1 MYKGRGGRGGDVY
14 LRITLL
20 TFAPTVKH
28 PKSYLVY
35 NSTSTEHSLQDQDK
49 LFSFLYLALYYV
61 HVLTNNCISWHTPT
75 CSSPWQFTITKVLKG
90 SRYNTNFLTVLAFA
104 FAIAMLKL
112 QLLDTLYKWD
122 TTYTESWR
130 LGYIFLKKEKQYD
143 IHFLN
148 TLPIV
153 VWLRFS
159 SY

>member
-61 HVLTNNCISWHTPT
+61 HLLTNNCFSWHTPT
-75 CSSPWQFTITKVLKG
+75 IGSLWQFTITKVLKG
-90 SRYNTNFLTVLAFA
+90 SRYNMHFLTVAMISFYFTTTNVDLNLPNACGYLTGPWT
-104 FAIAMLKL
+104 MLKP
-112 QLLDTLYKWD
+112 Y
-122 TTYTESWR
+122 S
-130 LGYIFLKKEKQYD
+130 
-143 IHFLN
+143 
-148 TLPIV
+148 
-153 VWLRFS
+153 
-159 SY
+159 